1 MDKGVKEIL
10 IADDDVDY
18 LEQMKF
24 HVESFGFKAITAG
37 NEDECMTALNS
48 HKPDLAI
55 FDLMM
60 NNDDSGFI
68 LSYRM
73 KKLYPD
79 VPVMIIT
86 AATSV
91 TGINFEQ
98 ESVSEREW
106 IKADRYLAK
115 GIRPDQLHRE
125 INKLLKL

>member
-18 LEQMKF
+18 LGQMKF
-24 HVESFGFKAITAG
+24 HVETFGFKAITAG
-37 NEDECMTALNS
+37 NEDECMAALNS

-86 AATSV
+86 SATSV
-91 TGINFEQ
+91 TGINFEP
-98 ESVSEREW
+98 ESASEKAW
-106 IKADRYLAK
+106 IKADRYLPK